1 MILKGQIKAYVNKV
15 IQKEKSDFDEKLK
28 KMKNDYIAKMEQIR
42 KTQNKIMDSIKD
54 NSKKISQLT
63 SDIASLQESLKNV
76 NGQTIKRLES
86 LVAELKE
93 KTKDMQKT
101 NAEIEKIKKIFQD
114 SIKTN
119 IELAKEFDGLKKRI
133 KTVEIKLNGVLSVKK
148 DAPVLAGKNNIKR
161 MDFLSKKDYINSFG
175 FYYAGYSEDGNVPTG
190 YISDST
196 GKIYEVKIGD
206 VINDR
211 YKVSEIKPLYLKL
224 KDVVNGKEY
233 IISYKQ

>member
-1 MILKGQIKAYVNKV
+1 MFKKHQDSSKIDLNAKSLYEFYKKGGNLNILSNIYTKAEKFNKLEDKDDSLYYQAFSNLYKAHKFKKD
-15 IQKEKSDFDEKLK
+15 INEDDFEKL
-28 KMKNDYIAKMEQIR
+28 I
-42 KTQNKIMDSIKD
+42 NK
-54 NSKKISQLT
+54 
-63 SDIASLQESLKNV
+63 
-76 NGQTIKRLES
+76 
-86 LVAELKE
+86 
-93 KTKDMQKT
+93 
-101 NAEIEKIKKIFQD
+101 EIEKIKKIFQD

-224 KDVVNGKEY
+224 KDIINRKKY
-233 IISYKQ
+233 IVSYKQ